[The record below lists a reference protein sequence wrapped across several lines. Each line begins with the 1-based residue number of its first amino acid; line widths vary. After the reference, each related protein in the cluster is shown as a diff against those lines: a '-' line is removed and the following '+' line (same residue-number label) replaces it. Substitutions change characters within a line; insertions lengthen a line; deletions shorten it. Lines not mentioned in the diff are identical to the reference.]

1 MWKEKGMSKK
11 NKKIRNECHH
21 LSLRG
26 INGSF
31 PQPVIIVLSYGLL
44 RILPYGY
51 RVIESA
57 LK

>member
-1 MWKEKGMSKK
+1 MSKK